1 MNIMKRML
9 IASAVSA
16 AAILSASAASATDY
30 TITNVGF
37 NGGALTLTGL
47 VNETANAGL
56 ITLTTNTGAV
66 IPTFCVDL
74 FHTIGIGAQNPPLL
88 YTSGPLAF
96 DSNGNPAGL
105 AGNPL
110 TQPVTG
116 EIQTLANIGA
126 HEFVTGTGTTDSY
139 TALQGAIWKIEY
151 GAALG
156 VDGGALNGQIA
167 ADIALAQADPS
178 TYANT
183 LFPGA
188 GGDAFG
194 PGQALTQAPG
204 PNVGEGLLGFAAMT
218 TLLIAARYRGLIV

>member
-1 MNIMKRML
+1 VNIMKRML

-16 AAILSASAASATDY
+16 AAMLSASAASATDY
-30 TITNVGF
+30 TITNVGLD
-37 NGGALTLTGL
+37 GGALTLSGL
-47 VNETANAGL
+47 VNKVQAAGL
-56 ITLTTNTGAV
+56 ITITTNTGAV
-66 IPTFCVDL
+66 LPTFCVDL
-74 FHTIGIGAQNPPLL
+74 FHTIGIGPQNPPLL
-88 YTSGPLAF
+88 YTSGALEF
-96 DSNGNPAGL
+96 DSNGNPSGRS
-105 AGNPL
+105 GNPL

-126 HEFVTGTGTTDSY
+126 HEFVTGTGTADSY

-167 ADIALAQADPS
+167 ADIALAQANPS
-178 TYANT
+178 SYANT

-188 GGDAFG
+188 GGDPFG

-218 TLLIAARYRGLIV
+218 TLLVAARYRGLIV